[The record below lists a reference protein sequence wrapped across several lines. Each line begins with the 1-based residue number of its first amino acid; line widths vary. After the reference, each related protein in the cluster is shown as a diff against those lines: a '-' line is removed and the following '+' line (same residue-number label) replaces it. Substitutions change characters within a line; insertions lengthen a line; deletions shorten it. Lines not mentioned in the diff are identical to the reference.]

1 MARYGTFAYSTTDSA
16 TETKY
21 GVSFGTENSILYGL
35 NIDWDGDGSYDQFNE
50 ASRVLAWSV
59 DRGRDSIINPSGNG
73 FTPYNIGRLII
84 TLDNHDGRYDSWNT
98 SSELYGNLMPGKKM
112 QFRCRVCE
120 YANEMDLQA
129 TTDSLYIY
137 GTNADYDTARGTA
150 TGAIYTGNYVGQT
163 YSNAFGVHSIRRS
176 FLKFD
181 TSYIGENINLSKVNL
196 KITPTAVNNDA
207 DYNVLIKQHD
217 WAENLEASADSAYD
231 SCLASTDSYIFGNS
245 ANLIAGSVHS
255 SSDLPTSWINKTT
268 PTYYSLISSRDQ
280 AGDHYSVESADF
292 DEYITFDQ
300 TNPVLHLEYQ
310 NISDY
315 YVFTGIVTD
324 IQLDGYRRTA
334 TMICEDGWRLLS
346 DNKADG
352 EYPLLVSGGGGT
364 FSEFFGTLMF
374 TLEYYDGYYDTAP
387 YKRLYSDWDWKLQPY
402 YSDTDYKQGPQIVMF
417 DGTCKAELEDIAFG
431 SLSRVWIDTENNF
444 NFYGM
449 HETTDSAVYNLTED
463 IILDNI
469 YLPNQWENLR
479 TRIVLNGNIFNS
491 YGIANST
498 TDDVL
503 VYSSTDPIKIPAGE
517 TVTVSVNPHYE
528 GLSYIYIV
536 DEYPNFDVDIYPNAD
551 GTGTSMWYDIHSAEG
566 TKVYNDR
573 RKLIKDFEN
582 PTTDDA
588 YITSLDIYSEIAERM
603 DEKWVYAASIAG
615 TKVSDFN
622 LYSKWFAVTKYAET
636 PDHVYE
642 TSDTQADYER
652 IDEVGDTLLSY
663 LSQIRPYPII
673 QLRGRHEIQ
682 MLFDLEDKVNLNLP
696 TYGIYED
703 FRIHKI
709 SHQTIGGLQD
719 ILTTLWLYPVI
730 TPV

>member
-1 MARYGTFAYSTTDSA
+1 MARYGTFTYSTTDSA
-16 TETKY
+16 TETTY

-35 NIDWDGDGSYDQFNE
+35 TVDWDGDGSYDQFNE

-73 FTPYNIGRLII
+73 FTPYNVGRLIL

-120 YANEMDLQA
+120 YVNEIDLDA

-137 GTNADYDTARGTA
+137 GTSTDYDTARGTA

-163 YSNAFGVHSIRRS
+163 YSTGFGVHSVRRS

-217 WAENLEASADSAYD
+217 WSEELTVSEDSAYD
-231 SCLASTDSYIFGNS
+231 GCLASTDSYIFGNS
-245 ANLIAGSVHS
+245 ANLSAGSVHS
-255 SSDLPTSWINKTT
+255 SSDLPTNWINKTT

-300 TNPVLHLEYQ
+300 TSPVLHLEYQ
-310 NISDY
+310 NINDY
-315 YVFTGIVTD
+315 FIFTGIVTD

-334 TMICEDGWRLLS
+334 TMICEDGWRFLA
-346 DNKADG
+346 DNPYSTAG
-352 EYPLLVSGGGGT
+352 EVAFSGIWWSLYKLIYSGRYEDVSLYPWRATYGT
-364 FSEFFGTLMF
+364 KGFIPELGSINTEDSA
-374 TLEYYDGYYDTAP
+374 Y
-387 YKRLYSDWDWKLQPY
+387 RW
-402 YSDTDYKQGPQIVMF
+402 VF
-417 DGTCKAELEDIAFG
+417 DGTRKSGVEEVMHG
-431 SLSRVWIDTENNF
+431 SLSRVWIDTESYIN
-444 NFYGM
+444 YYSYKT
-449 HETTDSAVYNLTED
+449 TTDEAVYNLDED
-463 IILDNI
+463 MILDNI
-469 YLPNQWENLR
+469 YLPNVWENYRSKVALKGVNR
-479 TRIVLNGNIFNS
+479 YVVTDNYFGNYIKFDRPIAVAAGESVDHYFKYTTTDFDSNFGVLDARITNYTANTGSTDGGTDLKDDFEVRGFDQINNFKITVINHSASDGYLTSMTVGGDPYQDEEFIKTYESEDVIMNSEFALDNSWLSITYKIEGGEVLNM
-491 YGIANST
+491 T
-498 TDDVL
+498 TDAD
-503 VYSSTDPIKIPAGE
+503 
-517 TVTVSVNPHYE
+517 
-528 GLSYIYIV
+528 SY
-536 DEYPNFDVDIYPNAD
+536 D
-551 GTGTSMWYDIHSAEG
+551 
-566 TKVYNDR
+566 
-573 RKLIKDFEN
+573 
-582 PTTDDA
+582 TDDNIT
-588 YITSLDIYSEIAERM
+588 YIDGI
-603 DEKWVYAASIAG
+603 G
-615 TKVSDFN
+615 N
-622 LYSKWFAVTKYAET
+622 
-636 PDHVYE
+636 
-642 TSDTQADYER
+642 
-652 IDEVGDTLLSY
+652 TLASY
-663 LSQIRPYPII
+663 LGTIRPYPVI

-696 TYGIYED
+696 TYGIHED